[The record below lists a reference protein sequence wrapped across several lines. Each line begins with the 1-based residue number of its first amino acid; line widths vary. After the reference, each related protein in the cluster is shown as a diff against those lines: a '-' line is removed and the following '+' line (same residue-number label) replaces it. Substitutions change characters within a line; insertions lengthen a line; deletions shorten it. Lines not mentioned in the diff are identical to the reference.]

1 MGGLNMKYVASA
13 VAIVAASVALS
24 SGAIAQDKPTI
35 AFVVNGPSDFWK
47 LTEAGVATAQAELPD
62 VELQFRYPE
71 RADAAVQQRVVDDL
85 IAAGVDAIAVS
96 VVDPATSTDAINRA
110 AAAIPYFTFD
120 SDAPQT
126 NRVAYFGSS
135 NVELGKNAGELMKA
149 AMPNG
154 GKCIGFVGLPGAA
167 NAMERIQG
175 YNEAVAGTGL
185 ELIDVRGDDIDQTRA
200 RANVDDVLVANP
212 DVNCMVGFY
221 SYNPPRIYEAL
232 RDAGKL
238 GSITVVG
245 FDEDPITLGAV
256 KEGSFAGTV
265 VQQPWVW
272 GYEGSKLV
280 AAVLAGDKSGIPAD
294 GIIIIPGLTI
304 TTENV
309 DAFQADLQEK
319 LSRLNN

>member
-1 MGGLNMKYVASA
+1 MKYA
-13 VAIVAASVALS
+13 VTIAAALS
-24 SGAIAQDKPTI
+24 AALLAGTATLAQDKPEI

-47 LTEAGVATAQAELPD
+47 LAEAGVKRAQGELPD
-62 VELQFRYPE
+62 VTLAFRYPE
-71 RADAAVQQRVVDDL
+71 RADAAIQQRVVDDL
-85 IAAGVDAIAVS
+85 IAAGADAVAVS

-110 AAAIPYFTFD
+110 AGQVPYFTFD
-120 SDAPQT
+120 SDAPQS
-126 NRVAYFGSS
+126 NRIAYFGSS
-135 NVELGKNAGELMKA
+135 NVELGKMAGELMKA

-154 GKCIGFVGLPGAA
+154 GTCIGFVGLPGAA

-221 SYNPPRIYEAL
+221 SYNPPRMYEAL

-238 GSITVVG
+238 GQITVVA

-256 KEGSFAGTV
+256 AEGSFAGTV
-265 VQQPWVW
+265 VQQPFEW
-272 GYEGSKLV
+272 GYQGSKLI
-280 AAVLAGDKSGIPAD
+280 ANYLGGDMSGVPAD
-294 GIIIIPGLTI
+294 GIIIIPGIQVTPD
-304 TTENV
+304 NV
-309 DAFQADLQEK
+309 AQFQADLQAK
-319 LSRLNN
+319 LAGL

>member
-1 MGGLNMKYVASA
+1 MKLIASA
-13 VAIVAASVALS
+13 VAIAAATVALS
-24 SGAIAQDKPTI
+24 GAAIAQDKPAI

-47 LTEAGVATAQAELPD
+47 LAEAGVQAAQAELPD

-96 VVDPATSTDAINRA
+96 VVDPATSTDAINKA
-110 AAAIPYFTFD
+110 AAAVPYFTFD

-126 NRVAYFGSS
+126 NRIAYFGSS
-135 NVELGKNAGELMKA
+135 NVELGKNAGELMKKA
-149 AMPNG
+149 LPNG

-167 NAMERIQG
+167 NAKERLQG

-185 ELIDVRGDDIDQTRA
+185 EITDVRGDDIDQTRA
-200 RANVDDVLVANP
+200 RANVDDILVAQP
-212 DVNCMVGFY
+212 DVTCMVGFY

-238 GSITVVG
+238 GTITVVG

-265 VQQPWVW
+265 VQQPYEW
-272 GYEGSKLV
+272 GYQGSKLM
-280 AAVLAGDKSGIPAD
+280 AAYLAGDKSGVPAD
-294 GIIIIPGLTI
+294 GIIIIPGLSI

-309 DAFQADLQEK
+309 DAFQSDLQAK
-319 LSRLNN
+319 LAKLQ

>member
-1 MGGLNMKYVASA
+1 MKYIASA
-13 VAIVAASVALS
+13 VAIAAATVALS
-24 SGAIAQDKPTI
+24 GAAIAQDKPTL

-47 LTEAGVATAQAELPD
+47 LAEAGVQAAQAELPD

-96 VVDPATSTDAINRA
+96 VVDPATSTDAINKA
-110 AAAIPYFTFD
+110 AAAVPYFTFD

-126 NRVAYFGSS
+126 NRIAYFGSS
-135 NVELGKNAGELMKA
+135 NVELGKNAGELMKKA
-149 AMPNG
+149 LPNG

-167 NAMERIQG
+167 NAKERLQG

-185 ELIDVRGDDIDQTRA
+185 EITDVRGDDIDQTRA
-200 RANVDDVLVANP
+200 RANVDDILVAQP
-212 DVNCMVGFY
+212 DVTCMVGFY

-238 GSITVVG
+238 GTITVVG

-265 VQQPWVW
+265 VQQPYEW
-272 GYEGSKLV
+272 GYQGSKLM
-280 AAVLAGDKSGIPAD
+280 ANYLKGDKSGIPAD
-294 GIIIIPGLTI
+294 GIIIIPGLSI

-309 DAFQADLQEK
+309 DAFQSDLQAK
-319 LSRLNN
+319 LAKLQ

>member
-1 MGGLNMKYVASA
+1 MGGLDMKYVASA
-13 VAIVAASVALS
+13 VAIVAATVVLS
-24 SGAIAQDKPTI
+24 GNAIAQDKPAI

-47 LTEAGVATAQAELPD
+47 LAEAGVQAAQAELPD

-85 IAAGVDAIAVS
+85 IAAGVKAIAVS
-96 VVDPATSTDAINRA
+96 VVDPATSTDSINNA
-110 AAAIPYFTFD
+110 AKAVPYFTFD
-120 SDAPQT
+120 SDAPQS
-126 NRVAYFGSS
+126 NRIAYFGSS
-135 NVELGKNAGELMKA
+135 NVELGKNAGELMKKA
-149 AMPNG
+149 LPNG

-212 DVNCMVGFY
+212 DVTCMVGFY

-265 VQQPWVW
+265 VQQPYEW
-272 GYEGSKLV
+272 GYQGSKLI
-280 AAVLAGDKSGIPAD
+280 ANYRAGDKSGVPAD
-294 GIIIIPGLTI
+294 GIIIIPGLAI
-304 TTENV
+304 TKDNV
-309 DAFQADLQEK
+309 DQFQSDLQAK
-319 LSRLNN
+319 LSKLGG

>member
-1 MGGLNMKYVASA
+1 MKYAVTIAAAFSA
-13 VAIVAASVALS
+13 AILAGTATL
-24 SGAIAQDKPTI
+24 AQDKPEI

-47 LTEAGVATAQAELPD
+47 LAEAGVKRAQGELPD
-62 VELQFRYPE
+62 VNLAFRYPE
-71 RADAAVQQRVVDDL
+71 RADAAIQQRVVDDL
-85 IAAGVDAIAVS
+85 IAAGVDAVAVS

-110 AAAIPYFTFD
+110 AAQVPYFTFD
-120 SDAPQT
+120 SDAPQSD
-126 NRVAYFGSS
+126 RIAYFGSS
-135 NVELGKNAGELMKA
+135 NVELGKMAGELMKA
-149 AMPNG
+149 AMPDG
-154 GKCIGFVGLPGAA
+154 GTCIGFVGLPGAA

-238 GSITVVG
+238 GQITVVA

-256 KEGSFAGTV
+256 AEGSFAGTV
-265 VQQPWVW
+265 VQQPFEW
-272 GYEGSKLV
+272 GYQGSKLI
-280 AAVLAGDKSGIPAD
+280 ADYLAGDTSGVPAD
-294 GIIIIPGLTI
+294 GIIIIPGIQVTP
-304 TTENV
+304 ENV
-309 DAFQADLQEK
+309 EQFQADLQAK
-319 LSRLNN
+319 LAGL

>member
-1 MGGLNMKYVASA
+1 MKYVVSA
-13 VAIVAASVALS
+13 VAIVAATVALS
-24 SGAIAQDKPTI
+24 GAAFAQDKPEI

-47 LTEAGVATAQAELPD
+47 ITEAAVKKAQSELPD
-62 VELQFRYPE
+62 VTLSFKYPE
-71 RADAAVQQRVVDDL
+71 RADAAVQQRLLDDL
-85 IAAGVDAIAVS
+85 VAAGVDAVAVS
-96 VVDPATSTDAINRA
+96 VVDPATSTDSINRVA
-110 AAAIPYFTFD
+110 GQIPYFAFD
-120 SDAPQT
+120 SDAPQS
-126 NRVAYFGSS
+126 NRIAYFGSS
-135 NVELGKNAGELMKA
+135 NVELGKNAGELMKK

-167 NAMERIQG
+167 NAKERIQG

-238 GSITVVG
+238 GQITVVG

-265 VQQPWVW
+265 VQQPYEW
-272 GYEGSKLV
+272 GYQGAKLI
-280 AAVLAGDKSGIPAD
+280 AAYLKGDKSGIPAD
-294 GIIIIPGLTI
+294 GIIIIPGLTV
-304 TTENV
+304 TKDNV
-309 DAFQADLQEK
+309 DAFQADFQKK
-319 LSRLNN
+319 LAGG

>member
-1 MGGLNMKYVASA
+1 MNMKYAVSA
-13 VAIVAASVALS
+13 VAIVAATVALS
-24 SGAIAQDKPTI
+24 TGAIAQDKPTI

-96 VVDPATSTDAINRA
+96 VVDPATSTEAINKA

-120 SDAPQT
+120 SDAPQS

-135 NVELGKNAGELMKA
+135 NVELGKNAGELMKT
-149 AMPNG
+149 AMAG
-154 GKCIGFVGLPGAA
+154 KTGKCIGFVGLPGAA

-221 SYNPPRIYEAL
+221 SYNPPRMYEAL

-272 GYEGSKLV
+272 GYEGSKLI
-280 AAVLAGDKSGIPAD
+280 ANALKGDKSGIPAD

-319 LSRLNN
+319 LSRLNT